1 MSDQNPPSIPPQDAA
16 ESRGSGLAAAWCLG
30 ALGFILLIISLA
42 ITDVHTGFGL
52 VAGFLMMGAA
62 GWDLYSPSAGSI
74 VIDGAVSVFTFFV
87 PWFGG
92 FAGNG
97 AAWVFWI
104 IAILGAVCT
113 VWSWASHPTGRA
125 KGQK

>member
-16 ESRGSGLAAAWCLG
+16 ESRGSGSAAAWCLG
-30 ALGFILLIISLA
+30 ALGFILLIVSLA

-62 GWDLYSPSAGSI
+62 GWDLYSPSA
-74 VIDGAVSVFTFFV
+74 VIDGAVSIFTFFV

-125 KGQK
+125 KRQK